1 MKEKRKF
8 TRFETK
14 DASSLETKTG
24 KQKTLLVDISLG
36 GMHIL
41 LDNEIKAGDPIS
53 GEFTI
58 KPNAKPF
65 YVTGEVAWVKPQSD
79 KLKKGNFQAG
89 IKFTHVSTLPPV
101 TS

>member
-8 TRFETK
+8 RRFETK
-14 DASSLETKTG
+14 DTASLETKTG

-41 LDNEIKAGDPIS
+41 LDNEIKTGDPVS

-65 YVTGEVAWVKPQSD
+65 YVTGEVAWVKPQLD
-79 KLKKGNFQAG
+79 KSNKGNFRAG
-89 IKFTHVSTLPPV
+89 IKFTKVSTLPPL